1 MTPADLNTYL
11 VWHSIRSDAL
21 ALCLG
26 VAPRTVRSWL
36 NGDRA
41 IPAPVVKLLKLVD
54 DGILT
59 FEQIAT
65 A

>member
-1 MTPADLNTYL
+1 MTPDQLETFQAHHRVSNA
-11 VWHSIRSDAL
+11 AL
-21 ALCLG
+21 ADALG

-36 NGDRA
+36 IGDRA